1 MKLPMRSV
9 LFAVFLVSLVM
20 PILRA
25 QILNERL
32 LRAAAEPHN
41 WMMYSGT
48 YASQRYSTLSQINPS
63 NVKNLEQKWIFQAES
78 LEKFETT
85 PLVVDGIM
93 YITQAPSDALALDA
107 KTGRV
112 FWIYRYYPST
122 DARPCCGSVNR
133 GLAILGD
140 TLFLATLDAHLV
152 AVDAKTGR
160 PIWNTRVANASAGYA
175 MTVAPL
181 VVKDKVIVGVAGGEF
196 GIRGFI
202 AAYDV
207 RTGREAW
214 RFNTIP
220 GPGEPGHETWQGQA
234 DAWEHGGG
242 AIWTTGS
249 YDPALNLTYWGTG
262 NPGPDW
268 NPGQREGDNLYSDSV
283 VALDSDTGKLTWFFQ
298 FTPNDPYDY
307 DSTQVPVLVD
317 TNWNGSPRKLMMWA
331 NRNGFFYVLD
341 RATGQFLAGYPFVKV
356 NWAGGLDAKGRP
368 IQTPQPENAPTF
380 PGVQGGT
387 NWYSPSYSP
396 RTGLFY
402 VSAWEDY
409 ASVFVKEDQKYQEG
423 QRFVGGRPTTPI
435 PGGQNIP
442 SLKRGP
448 INVWTEAAGH
458 GAILAI
464 DPRTG
469 DKKWRFLMTDVTDS
483 GILTTAA
490 DLLFTGGREGYFH
503 ALDARTGA
511 LLWNAS
517 LGGQVASGPMTFEV
531 EGKQY
536 VSVAAGHS
544 LFTFALR

>member
-1 MKLPMRSV
+1 MTSSPIFALSKEQGKSMKLPMRSV
-9 LFAVFLVSLVM
+9 LSAVFLVSLVM

-25 QILNERL
+25 QVLNDRL

-85 PLVVDGIM
+85 PLGVD
-93 YITQAPSDALALDA
+93 
-107 KTGRV
+107 
-112 FWIYRYYPST
+112 
-122 DARPCCGSVNR
+122 
-133 GLAILGD
+133 
-140 TLFLATLDAHLV
+140 
-152 AVDAKTGR
+152 
-160 PIWNTRVANASAGYA
+160 
-175 MTVAPL
+175 
-181 VVKDKVIVGVAGGEF
+181 GGEF

-283 VALDSDTGKLTWFFQ
+283 VALDPDTGKLKRFFQ

-307 DSTQVPVLVD
+307 DSVQVPVLVD
-317 TNWNGSPRKLMMWA
+317 ATWNGAPRKLLMWA

-341 RATGQFLAGYPFVKV
+341 RATGQFLGGYPFVKV
-356 NWAGGLDAKGRP
+356 NWASALDAKGRP
-368 IQTPQPENAPTF
+368 IQ
-380 PGVQGGT
+380 
-387 NWYSPSYSP
+387 
-396 RTGLFY
+396 
-402 VSAWEDY
+402 
-409 ASVFVKEDQKYQEG
+409 
-423 QRFVGGRPTTPI
+423 
-435 PGGQNIP
+435 
-442 SLKRGP
+442 
-448 INVWTEAAGH
+448 
-458 GAILAI
+458 
-464 DPRTG
+464 
-469 DKKWRFLMTDVTDS
+469 
-483 GILTTAA
+483 
-490 DLLFTGGREGYFH
+490 
-503 ALDARTGA
+503 
-511 LLWNAS
+511 
-517 LGGQVASGPMTFEV
+517 
-531 EGKQY
+531 
-536 VSVAAGHS
+536 
-544 LFTFALR
+544 